1 MSISNAK
8 NVCDR
13 EREKDSIGGQN
24 AQGAKSWP
32 RQSKSFASAQAE
44 GMAAAVALAQCPS
57 RTTGLTG
64 LSHLA
69 LAHGAV
75 EISHN
80 PPGDRRVGDLPAV
93 LSFHHFHVPVLGL
106 VGLKTS
112 PFP

>member
-1 MSISNAK
+1 MSISDAK

-44 GMAAAVALAQCPS
+44 GMAAAVAPAQCPS
-57 RTTGLTG
+57 GTSGSTG

-69 LAHGAV
+69 LAHEQWKSLIILLGTGKRDICQQCCCSI
-75 EISHN
+75 ISTSQSW
-80 PPGDRRVGDLPAV
+80 D
-93 LSFHHFHVPVLGL
+93 SLG
-106 VGLKTS
+106 
-112 PFP
+112 